1 LEYWSNGMLGLTDE
15 IRQKGVKDGVHPKED
30 GR

>member
-1 LEYWSNGMLGLTDE
+1 MLGLTDE